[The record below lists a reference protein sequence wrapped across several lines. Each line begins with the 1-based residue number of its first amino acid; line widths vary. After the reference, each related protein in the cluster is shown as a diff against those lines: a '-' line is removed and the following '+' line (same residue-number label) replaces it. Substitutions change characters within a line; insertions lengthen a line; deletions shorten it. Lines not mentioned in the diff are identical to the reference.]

1 MMGWWWLVARE
12 LKPCGTTAAYR
23 RHLRKG
29 QRPCKACMAAARDEK
44 RAQRAASLEEDVLL
58 PADAPVRERLA
69 ELRWQAELLRQ
80 SIIWAATHSPAR
92 LPSLSKERRE
102 TLEEIE
108 ALADGAETSEGGAL
122 GEFLSGSGPLTLV
135 GSSGAQDRKEA

>member
-1 MMGWWWLVARE
+1 MARE

-29 QRPCKACMAAARDEK
+29 QEPCKRCRQAARDEK
-44 RAQRAASLEEDVLL
+44 RAQRAIALEEEVLL
-58 PADAPVRERLA
+58 PTDVPTRERLA

-80 SIIWAATHSPAR
+80 SIIWAATNSPAR

-102 TLEEIE
+102 TLEEIASLDDE
-108 ALADGAETSEGGAL
+108 QGDSEGGAL
-122 GEFLSGSGPLTLV
+122 GDFLSGPGPLSLV
-135 GSSGAQDRKEA
+135 GGTAPEDRKEA

>member
-1 MMGWWWLVARE
+1 MARE

-23 RHLRKG
+23 RHLRKR
-29 QRPCKACMAAARDEK
+29 QTPCKACLAASRDEK
-44 RAQRAASLEEDVLL
+44 RAQRAASLEAEVPPPDEA
-58 PADAPVRERLA
+58 PARERLA
-69 ELRWQAELLRQ
+69 ELRWQAELLRR

-108 ALADGAETSEGGAL
+108 ELADGAEDSGGGAL
-122 GEFLSGSGPLTLV
+122 GDFLSGPGPLALV
-135 GSSGAQDRKEA
+135 GGADTQDRKEA

>member
-1 MMGWWWLVARE
+1 MARE

-29 QRPCKACMAAARDEK
+29 QRPCKACLAAARDEK
-44 RAQRAASLEEDVLL
+44 RAQRAASLEAEVLL
-58 PADAPVRERLA
+58 PEDVPTRERLA

-80 SIIWAATHSPAR
+80 SIVWAATHSPAR

-108 ALADGAETSEGGAL
+108 ELADGAEGTEGGGL
-122 GEFLSGSGPLTLV
+122 GDFLSGPGPLTLV
-135 GSSGAQDRKEA
+135 GSTDAQDRKEA

>member
-1 MMGWWWLVARE
+1 MARE
-12 LKPCGTTAAYR
+12 LKPCGTSAAYR

-29 QRPCKACMAAARDEK
+29 QVPCKACLAAARDEK
-44 RAQRAASLEEDVLL
+44 RAQRAASLEAEVLL
-58 PADAPVRERLA
+58 PEDVPSRERLA

-80 SIIWAATHSPAR
+80 SIVWAATQSPAR

-108 ALADGAETSEGGAL
+108 ALADGAESSEGGAL

-135 GSSGAQDRKEA
+135 GGADAQDRKEA

>member
-1 MMGWWWLVARE
+1 MARE

-29 QRPCKACMAAARDEK
+29 QRPCKACLAAARDEK
-44 RAQRAASLEEDVLL
+44 RAQRAASLEAEVLL
-58 PADAPVRERLA
+58 PEDVPTRERLA

-80 SIIWAATHSPAR
+80 SIVWAATHSPAR

-108 ALADGAETSEGGAL
+108 ELADGAEDTEGGGL
-122 GEFLSGSGPLTLV
+122 GDFLSGPGPLALV
-135 GSSGAQDRKEA
+135 GSTDSPDRKEA